1 MKIKELEN
9 APDWL
14 KRAIVQDED
23 VEIVDGGVVWERGVW
38 KGGIWEGGVWKGGV
52 WEGGVWKDGVWEH
65 GVWEHGTWKG
75 GYIKSLA
82 PPKVL
87 EMGLSKIME
96 SEQV

>member
-38 KGGIWEGGVWKGGV
+38 EGGTWKGGV
-52 WEGGVWKDGVWEH
+52 WEDGIWEH